1 MERGCRNCMWLYH
14 MVTYN
19 PTAPCSECLD
29 HSKWRTTKPTN
40 ADRIRVMTD
49 EELAEYL
56 DAVCKSAYD
65 EGYTKENGE
74 PLMSPYPSTASEW
87 LDWLKEECANG

>member
-29 HSKWRTTKPTN
+29 YDKWQTAKRTN
-40 ADRIRVMTD
+40 ADRIRAMTD
-49 EELAEYL
+49 EGLVKWIESL
-56 DAVCKSAYD
+56 
-65 EGYTKENGE
+65 E
-74 PLMSPYPSTASEW
+74 PAACPYRDDHGDDCRFTHCADCW
-87 LDWLKEECANG
+87 LDWLKQEANDG

>member
-29 HSKWRTTKPTN
+29 YDKWQTAQRTN
-40 ADRIRVMTD
+40 ADRFRAMTD
-49 EELAEYL
+49 EELAELFEMIPHSGNPRTYTIDGFCL
-56 DAVCKSAYD
+56 DD
-65 EGYTKENGE
+65 GLRTKWQ
-74 PLMSPYPSTASEW
+74 W
-87 LDWLKEECANG
+87 LNWLKQEAK

>member
-29 HSKWRTTKPTN
+29 YDKWQTAKRTN
-40 ADRIRVMTD
+40 ADRIRSMTD
-49 EELAEYL
+49 EELAEWI
-56 DAVCKSAYD
+56 A
-65 EGYTKENGE
+65 EYTDCLCGIHKPGC
-74 PLMSPYPSTASEW
+74 SKTKGTCVATW
-87 LDWLKEECANG
+87 LDWLKQEVDDGNHDH

>member
-29 HSKWRTTKPTN
+29 YDKWQTAKRTN
-40 ADRIRVMTD
+40 ADRIRAMTD
-49 EELAEYL
+49 EELAELMEDKGDCPPIECPHDGEGAKVTRL
-56 DAVCKSAYD
+56 DCKAC
-65 EGYTKENGE
+65 
-74 PLMSPYPSTASEW
+74 W
-87 LDWLKEECANG
+87 LDWLKQEAT